1 MVDTT
6 TSTASTPPEPEI
18 PGYPF
23 QRDPRCPLAPAPKVR
38 EVREAAPL
46 SRVRIW
52 NGSTPWLI
60 TRHADQ
66 RALLTDERVS
76 DNDLIP
82 GFPYV
87 NAHRAAIAPH
97 TPRLITNTDAP
108 EHTRLRRTVNAP
120 FLVKRIE
127 AMRPTVQGIVDG
139 LIDDLL
145 AGPNPAD
152 LLTAF
157 ALAVPSLVIA
167 ELLGVPYK
175 DHEFFQENSNKVL
188 DGALTAE
195 QAQQAS
201 MALAGYLAD
210 LLRAKMADPE
220 QDVLSEMGE
229 RVTNG
234 EMTFEEAVS
243 MGVAMLIAG
252 HETTATMISLGTLAL
267 LQNPEQLAELRESED
282 PKFIA
287 NAAEELLRYLTIVQT
302 GVRRVAKAD
311 IEFNGQLIREGEGM
325 LFELHAANWDEE
337 AFPEAEKLDLHRP
350 ARTHQAFGYGPHQ
363 CLGQSLARLE
373 LQVVY
378 GTLYRRI
385 PTLRLAAP
393 IEQLAF
399 NHTGTTYGVRCLP
412 VTW

>member
-6 TSTASTPPEPEI
+6 TSTASSPSEPEI
-18 PGYPF
+18 PDYPF
-23 QRDPRCPLAPAPKVR
+23 QRDLRCPLAPAPKVR
-38 EVREAAPL
+38 EVRQSSPL
-46 SRVRIW
+46 SKVRIW

-76 DNDLIP
+76 DDDRIP

-120 FLVKRIE
+120 FLIKRIE

-139 LIDDLL
+139 LIDEML

-152 LLTAF
+152 LLAAF

-167 ELLGVPYK
+167 ELLGVPYE

-201 MALAGYLAD
+201 MALAGYLAN
-210 LLRAKMADPE
+210 LLKAKMAEPG

-267 LQNPEQLAELRESED
+267 LQHPEQLAELRESED

-287 NAAEELLRYLTIVQT
+287 SAAEELLRYLTIVQT

-311 IEFNGQLIREGEGM
+311 IEFDGQLIREGEGM

-337 AFPEAEKLDLHRP
+337 AFPEADKLDLHRP

>member
-1 MVDTT
+1 
-6 TSTASTPPEPEI
+6 
-18 PGYPF
+18 
-23 QRDPRCPLAPAPKVR
+23 
-38 EVREAAPL
+38 
-46 SRVRIW
+46 
-52 NGSTPWLI
+52 
-60 TRHADQ
+60 
-66 RALLTDERVS
+66 
-76 DNDLIP
+76 
-82 GFPYV
+82 
-87 NAHRAAIAPH
+87 
-97 TPRLITNTDAP
+97 
-108 EHTRLRRTVNAP
+108 
-120 FLVKRIE
+120 
-127 AMRPTVQGIVDG
+127 VQGIVDR
-139 LIDDLL
+139 LIDEML

-188 DGALTAE
+188 DGALSAKV
-195 QAQQAS
+195 AQQAS
-201 MALAGYLAD
+201 MALAGYLAE
-210 LLRAKMADPE
+210 LLQVKMAEPE
-220 QDVLSEMGE
+220 SDVLSEMGG
-229 RVTNG
+229 RVKNG
-234 EMTFEEAVS
+234 EMTFQEAVS

-267 LQNPEQLAELRESED
+267 LQHPEQLAELRESED
-282 PKFIA
+282 PKFVA

-311 IEFNGQLIREGEGM
+311 IEFEGQLIREGDGL
-325 LFELHAANWDEE
+325 LFELHAANWDSA
-337 AFPEAEKLDLHRP
+337 AFPDAEKLDLHRA

>member
-6 TSTASTPPEPEI
+6 TSTASTPSEPEI
-18 PGYPF
+18 PDYPF

-38 EVREAAPL
+38 EVRESTPL

-76 DNDLIP
+76 DDDRIP

-139 LIDDLL
+139 LIDEML

-201 MALAGYLAD
+201 MALAGYLAN
-210 LLRAKMADPE
+210 LLKARMAEPA

-234 EMTFEEAVS
+234 EVTFEEAVS

-267 LQNPEQLAELRESED
+267 LQHPDQLAELRESED
-282 PKFIA
+282 PEFIA

-311 IEFNGQLIREGEGM
+311 IEFGGELIREGEGM

-337 AFPEAEKLDLHRP
+337 AFPEADKLDLHRP

-399 NHTGTTYGVRCLP
+399 DHTGTTYGVRCLP